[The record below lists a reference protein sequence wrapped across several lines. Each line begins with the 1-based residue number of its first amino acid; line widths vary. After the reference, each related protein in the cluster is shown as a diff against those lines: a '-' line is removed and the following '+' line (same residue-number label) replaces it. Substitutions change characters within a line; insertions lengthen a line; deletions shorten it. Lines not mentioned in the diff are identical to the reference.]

1 VRLKGLDLNLLI
13 ALDVLLEERNVT
25 RAARRLHLSQPAASA
40 ALGRLRNFFQDE
52 LLVLH
57 GKRLM
62 PTSFA
67 ENLLPE
73 LKRLTRQIDDLV
85 SMSTEFEPTQSERLF
100 RFMASDYMVT
110 VLMTRV
116 LEILADQAP
125 GVRLDMRLPEDSV
138 YQSFER
144 GEIDLMLIPEE
155 FILPGHPAM
164 LLFEDPHVVVA
175 WKDNPVFK
183 TKISTARFF
192 DAAHVAVT
200 LGPKRDPSFT
210 ERNLDKLG
218 HQRRIDV
225 YAPHF
230 SAVPW
235 LLLNTHRIAV
245 MQQRLAKKFTEVLPL
260 KMAPLPFEFPVM
272 RIMAQYHSARETDQG
287 LKWFIQL
294 LKTCAV
300 DTAVSTRRTAA
311 R

>member
-1 VRLKGLDLNLLI
+1 MRLKGLDLNLLM
-13 ALDVLLEERNVT
+13 ALDVLLEERSVT

-40 ALGRLRNFFQDE
+40 ALGRLRDYFQDD
-52 LLVLH
+52 LLVMH

-73 LKRLTRQIDDLV
+73 LKRVTRQIDDLV
-85 SMSTEFEPTQSERLF
+85 SMSTEFEPAKSERLF

-116 LEILADQAP
+116 LEVLAGQAP

-138 YQSFER
+138 YQVFER

-164 LLFEDPHVVVA
+164 LLFEEPYVVVA
-175 WKDNPVFK
+175 WKDSPVFNK
-183 TKISTARFF
+183 KLSTARFF

-210 ERNLDKLG
+210 ERNMDKLG
-218 HQRRIDV
+218 YQRRIDV

-245 MQQRLAKKFTEVLPL
+245 MQERLARKFIQVLPL

-272 RIMAQYHSARETDQG
+272 RIMAQYHNARESDQG

-294 LKTCAV
+294 LKTCAADPATLV
-300 DTAVSTRRTAA
+300 KRRS
-311 R
+311 